1 MIRRDFVDF
10 EESDRL
16 PKGEDEFQFTI
27 KDIGRAVDDVF
38 GYLAGELILDR
49 GLGLIQRS
57 LTRMGFP
64 NAAAMVAPIAVGA
77 QLGYVVGGYA
87 GERSAGGI
95 FELYS
100 NDVAR
105 YEASAI
111 GSTRII

>member
-1 MIRRDFVDF
+1 MIRRDFVGI
-10 EESDRL
+10 EESDDL
-16 PKGEDEFQFTI
+16 PEGQDDFQFTI
-27 KDIGRAVDDVF
+27 RDIGKAIDDVF

-49 GLGLIQRS
+49 GLGLLQRS

-87 GERSAGGI
+87 GERSAGGV

-100 NDVAR
+100 EGVAR
-105 YEASAI
+105 YESSALA
-111 GSTRII
+111 STRVI

>member
-16 PKGEDEFQFTI
+16 PKGQDDFQFTI
-27 KDIGRAVDDVF
+27 RDIGRAIDDVL
-38 GYLAGELILDR
+38 GYLAGEVILDR
-49 GLGLIQRS
+49 GLGLLQRS

-87 GERSAGGI
+87 GERSAGGT
-95 FELYS
+95 FEMYTPEIQI
-100 NDVAR
+100 
-105 YEASAI
+105 YESSSL
-111 GSTRII
+111 GSTRVI

>member
-1 MIRRDFVDF
+1 MIRRDFVGLD
-10 EESDRL
+10 ESDEL
-16 PKGEDEFQFTI
+16 PEGRDDFQFTLR
-27 KDIGRAVDDVF
+27 DIGKAVDDVL

-49 GLGLIQRS
+49 GLGLLQRS

-87 GERSAGGI
+87 GERSAGGT
-95 FELYS
+95 FELW
-100 NDVAR
+100 NEGIGR
-105 YEASAI
+105 YESSAL